1 MATTATPKVTRVV
14 PEDGPPFII
23 AMMVLF
29 AALIPLL
36 FGLAWYFSPL
46 EHVSPAV
53 HGPTAAGAPAAE
65 AAGAAAAEAPAAE
78 APAAEAAE

>member
-1 MATTATPKVTRVV
+1 MATTASPKVTRVV

-36 FGLAWYFSPL
+36 FGLAWYYSPL

-53 HGPTAAGAPAAE
+53 HGPTAAGAAEPA
-65 AAGAAAAEAPAAE
+65 AAE